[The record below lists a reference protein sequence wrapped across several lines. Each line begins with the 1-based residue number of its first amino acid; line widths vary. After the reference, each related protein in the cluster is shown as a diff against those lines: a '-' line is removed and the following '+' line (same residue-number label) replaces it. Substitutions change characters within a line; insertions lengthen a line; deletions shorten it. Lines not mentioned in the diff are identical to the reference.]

1 MTIMDKKHWAVSVF
15 WKLFARKYGSYL
27 TFTALKNSEFY
38 HTYIYLITNVF
49 ALKYEQDLLS

>member
-1 MTIMDKKHWAVSVF
+1 MDKKHWAVSVF

-27 TFTALKNSEFY
+27 TSTALKNSEFY
-38 HTYIYLITNVF
+38 HSYIYLITNVF